1 MNTTWNSE
9 DSFWKRTIIY
19 SAAAAVV
26 VVGGG
31 ALYYFKV
38 MKGGQPAEVKVP
50 VAQAPAKPETPPEA
64 EHHPLPA
71 VQDAKPLPALNESDP
86 SIVEDLTGVFGKRT
100 IDQMLVPEQV
110 VRHIV
115 VTVDNLPRT
124 KVAEQMRPVKPT
136 GGETVTVA
144 NGDTITLSAD
154 NYARYAP
161 IIKVIQNTNTQQL
174 GALYLRYYPLFQQ
187 SYEDLGYPGM
197 YFNDR
202 VVQVID
208 HLLQTPDLRGPIE
221 LRQGKVFYEYAD
233 PALEARSAGQKLLL
247 RMGPDNAVAVKK
259 KLRELKQFVTTSQD
273 PPEAKDE
280 AAPSSSS
287 ATPPPAGPE
296 AQGSTGPQP
305 LPNDEAKPTGP
316 AR

>member
-1 MNTTWNSE
+1 MNTTWDSE

-19 SAAAAVV
+19 SAIAAVV
-26 VVGGG
+26 VIGGG
-31 ALYYFKV
+31 AFYYFKV
-38 MKGGQPAEVKVP
+38 LKRPAAEVKAP
-50 VAQAPAKPETPPEA
+50 VAQAPVKPEPAPDA

-71 VQDAKPLPALNESDP
+71 APADAGPLPGLNESDE
-86 SIVEDLTGVFGKRT
+86 SITSALTSLFGKKP
-100 IDQMLVPEQV
+100 IDQLLVPEQV

-124 KVAEQMRPVKPT
+124 KVAVEQRPVKAT
-136 GGETVTVA
+136 GGQTATVA
-144 NGDTITLSAD
+144 NGDTVTLSAD

-161 IIKVIQNTNTQQL
+161 LIKMVQNANTQEL

-187 SYEDLGYPGM
+187 AYEDLGYPGM

-233 PALEARSAGQKLLL
+233 PALESRSAGQKLLL
-247 RMGPDNAVAVKK
+247 RMGPDNAAAIKK
-259 KLRELKQFVTTSQD
+259 KLRELKTFVTTSQD
-273 PPEAKDE
+273 PPDAP
-280 AAPSSSS
+280 AAPGNSAAPPAQRGGAESS
-287 ATPPPAGPE
+287 AGPE
-296 AQGSTGPQP
+296 PQP

>member
-1 MNTTWNSE
+1 VNSTWNSE

-19 SAAAAVV
+19 SAVAAVV

-38 MKGGQPAEVKVP
+38 MKRQPAEVQAP
-50 VAQAPAKPETPPEA
+50 VAQAPAKPETAAET
-64 EHHPLPA
+64 EHHPLPPA
-71 VQDAKPLPALNESDP
+71 PDAKPLPALNDSDA
-86 SIVEDLTGVFGKRT
+86 SITDDLAGLVGKKSL
-100 IDQMLVPEQV
+100 DPMLVPEQV
-110 VRHIV
+110 IRHLV

-154 NYARYAP
+154 NYARYAAL
-161 IIKVIQNTNTQQL
+161 IKIVQNTNTQQL

-187 SYEDLGYPGM
+187 SYEDLGYPGQ

-202 VVQVID
+202 LVQVID

-221 LRQGKVFYEYAD
+221 LKQGKVFYEYAD
-233 PALEARSAGQKLLL
+233 PALESRSAGQKLLM
-247 RMGPDNAVAVKK
+247 RMGPDNAAAIKK

-273 PPEAKDE
+273 PPDGKDA
-280 AAPSSSS
+280 AAPGS
-287 ATPPPAGPE
+287 AAAPPPPAGPE
-296 AQGSTGPQP
+296 SPAAPSPQA

>member
-1 MNTTWNSE
+1 VNTTWNSE
-9 DSFWKRTIIY
+9 DSFWKRTIVY

-31 ALYYFKV
+31 LYYYFKV
-38 MKGGQPAEVKVP
+38 LKGGAETEAKPP
-50 VAQAPAKPETPPEA
+50 VVQAPPKPEAPPEA

-71 VQDAKPLPALNESDP
+71 PPADTRPLPALNESDP
-86 SIVEDLTGVFGKRT
+86 AITESLTDLLGQKA
-100 IDQMLVPEQV
+100 IEQMLVPEQV
-110 VRHIV
+110 IRHIV

-124 KVAEQMRPVKPT
+124 KVAESMRPVKPT
-136 GGETVTVA
+136 SGQTVTVA

-161 IIKVIQNTNTQQL
+161 AVRLVQNMSTQQI

-202 VVQVID
+202 LVQVID

-221 LRQGKVFYEYAD
+221 LKQGKVFYEYAD

-247 RMGPDNAVAVKK
+247 RMGPDNAAAIKK
-259 KLRELKQFVTTSQD
+259 KLRELKTFVTTSQD
-273 PPEAKDE
+273 PPDASGASAAAGE
-280 AAPSSSS
+280 AA
-287 ATPPPAGPE
+287 APAGPE
-296 AQGSTGPQP
+296 AADSGPKP